1 MKPQALT
8 MLALL
13 IAPWAHAQSTIE
25 LNVRGS
31 VTPASCT
38 PTLTSG
44 GVVDFGRISVQD
56 LSKTQRTMLKPRP
69 IGLSISCDA
78 ATRFAL
84 RMRDNRDGSALVNSG
99 IYYGLGLDKRG
110 NRIGLYEVQFDPRRI
125 QADALTQVYITD
137 STTGG
142 RGWHA
147 ADLQVDRIGSNDLL
161 LGFSDTLGSTAGPV
175 PIRDLTATLMVQVV
189 VAPTESLDTSDD
201 IAFDGEGT
209 MEVVYL

>member
-1 MKPQALT
+1 MKIAAATL
-8 MLALL
+8 LAV
-13 IAPWAHAQSTIE
+13 IAAPCAQAQSTVE

-38 PTLTSG
+38 PALTGG

-56 LSKTQRTMLKPRP
+56 LSQTQRTQLKPRP

-78 ATRFAL
+78 PTRFAL
-84 RMRDNRDGSALVNSG
+84 RMKDNRDGTALVNSG
-99 IYYGLGLDKRG
+99 IYYGLGLDRSG

-137 STTGG
+137 STSAGQ
-142 RGWHA
+142 GWHA
-147 ADLQVDRIGSNDLL
+147 ADLQVDRIGANDML
-161 LGFSDTLGSTAGPV
+161 LGFSDTLGSVAGPV

-189 VAPTESLDTSDD
+189 VAPTDSLDTSDD